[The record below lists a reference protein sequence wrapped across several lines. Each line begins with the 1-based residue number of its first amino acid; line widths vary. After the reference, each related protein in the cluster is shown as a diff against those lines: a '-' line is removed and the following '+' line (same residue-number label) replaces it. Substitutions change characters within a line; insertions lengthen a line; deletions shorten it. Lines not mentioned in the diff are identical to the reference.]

1 MSGEI
6 SPDDVKL
13 EPGEQARADVY
24 RLLGALLAGP
34 PAAPLIE
41 MLRNI
46 TVGEDDN
53 AAAMTAAWQALQGA
67 AEQAAPAALEEEYF
81 NLFIGLGR
89 GELVPYASFYIHG
102 LLMEKPLAS
111 LRNELAGLGIT
122 RRAGVAEPEDHA
134 AAVCEVMGMTIAGH
148 RLHLQQSA
156 FFERYVDSWMGNF
169 FDDLVKAEAAG
180 FYRAVAL
187 LGQQFLAVERQ
198 YFSLPA

>member
-1 MSGEI
+1 MSGEV
-6 SPDDVKL
+6 SPDGVRL

-24 RLLGALLAGP
+24 RLLGALLAAP
-34 PAAPLIE
+34 PAAPLLE
-41 MLRNI
+41 MLR
-46 TVGEDDN
+46 TMTPAEGDSE
-53 AAAMTAAWQALQGA
+53 AAMTGAWRALQRA
-67 AEQAAPAALEEEYF
+67 AKQAEPVSLEEEYF

-102 LLMEKPLAS
+102 FLMEKPLAS
-111 LRNELAGLGIT
+111 LRNELAELGIT
-122 RRAGVAEPEDHA
+122 RRDGVAEPEDHV
-134 AAVCEVMGMTIAGH
+134 AAVCEIMGMTIASH

-156 FFERYVDSWMGNF
+156 FFERYVDSWMGHF
-169 FDDLVKAEAAG
+169 FDDLGKAEAAE